1 MKKLTYVKDLLIMF
15 GASVISAIALHC
27 FVGPANYAPSGVDG
41 ISMMTQE
48 LTGINMGYVSL
59 MINIPL
65 LIVAWF
71 FISRKYVVYTTIFTV
86 MTSGMLVVMEEY
98 FPNLIYQTESNLW
111 ISVFTSGIIM
121 GARTAMMMKI
131 GGSSGGVDIIASVI
145 QKQKPYLNIE
155 TLITAV
161 CYIIIGASF
170 FVYGN
175 IESVIMS
182 VVQMLI
188 FNLSMNSMMKSTR
201 NAVEVKIITNEP
213 EKFKQD
219 ILQDLKHGGTAVK
232 CTGMYTDDDKTMIIT
247 LINIRQMN
255 DLIKISRKYPDS
267 FIYFSEA
274 SGVWGNFRWHKHDPV

>member
-27 FVGPANYAPSGVDG
+27 FVGPAHYAPSGIDG

-71 FISRKYVVYTTIFTV
+71 FISRKYVVYTTIFTA
-86 MTSGMLVVMEEY
+86 MTSGMLIFMEQY
-98 FPNLIYQTESNLW
+98 FPDLIYKTETNLW

-145 QKQKPYLNIE
+145 QKQRPYLNIE
-155 TLITAV
+155 TLIAAA
-161 CYIIIGASF
+161 CYIIIGVSF

-182 VVQMLI
+182 VVQMVV

-201 NAVEVKIITNEP
+201 NAVEVKIITNQP
-213 EKFKQD
+213 EQFKHD
-219 ILQDLKHGGTAVK
+219 ILVNLKHGGTAIK
-232 CTGMYTDDDKTMIIT
+232 CTGMYTDDDKTMIVT

-255 DLIKISRKYPDS
+255 DLIKIARKYPDS

-274 SGVWGNFRWHKHDPV
+274 GGVWGNFRWHKHDPV

>member
-27 FVGPANYAPSGVDG
+27 FVGPAHYAPSGIDG

-71 FISRKYVVYTTIFTV
+71 FISRKYVVYTTIFTA
-86 MTSGMLVVMEEY
+86 MTSGMLIFMEQY
-98 FPNLIYQTESNLW
+98 FPDLIYKTETNLW

-145 QKQKPYLNIE
+145 QKQRPYLNIE
-155 TLITAV
+155 TLIAAA
-161 CYIIIGASF
+161 CYIIIGVSF

-182 VVQMLI
+182 VVQMVV

-201 NAVEVKIITNEP
+201 NAVEVKIITNQP
-213 EKFKQD
+213 EQFKHD
-219 ILQDLKHGGTAVK
+219 ILVNLKHGGTAIK
-232 CTGMYTDDDKTMIIT
+232 CTGMYTDDDKTMIVT

-255 DLIKISRKYPDS
+255 DLIKIARKYPDS

-274 SGVWGNFRWHKHDPV
+274 GGVWGNFRWKKNDPV